1 MSIATVPPAT
11 QAVRVLSYAG
21 ALLETMDA
29 ALESHPNVFVMGQ
42 GVDDFKGIF
51 GSTTGLAEK
60 YGAARVFDV
69 PLMEE
74 GMTGVAIGAA
84 LVGDYPI
91 TTHIRADFA
100 FLAMNQII
108 NLAAKYR
115 YMFGGLMSC
124 PMLIRIV
131 VGRSWGQGAQH
142 SQSPQAT
149 FAHYPGLTVVMP
161 SSSQAILDMYPAI
174 INRHPGPV
182 ISIEHRL
189 LYNLDFTVSPSDK
202 RVPLTSYVAHEGS
215 DVTVVATSVMVLEAL
230 RAAQYVQDKAGISAE
245 IVDLNSISHPDWDLV
260 AASVRKTGRLV
271 IADTSWLE
279 YGVAAEVCRQ
289 MVVRDPR
296 LLRQPPAMLGMAPAP
311 CPTAKSLKTS
321 IEPARDGGC
330 HPHPGQRRGPRHRPA
345 GRAFDDRRLQAL
357 PRSVLIRPSSL
368 PCTTG
373 GYGAILRRARCAP
386 QSQAAGARHYC
397 PSGAPGWCWAAR
409 DRSGRRRPRSRPR
422 RGFSAG
428 SVGRSGRCR
437 CRC

>member
-1 MSIATVPPAT
+1 MSVATAKPVSQGA
-11 QAVRVLSYAG
+11 RVLSYAG

-29 ALESHPNVFVMGQ
+29 ALANHPNAFIMGQ

-60 YGAARVFDV
+60 YGAARVFDT

-91 TTHIRADFA
+91 TTHIRADFS

-108 NLAAKYR
+108 NLASKYR

-202 RVPLTSYVAHEGS
+202 RVPLTSYVAREGS

-230 RAAQYVQDKAGISAE
+230 RAAQYVQDEAGVSAE

-260 AASVRKTGRLV
+260 AASVAKTGRLV

-289 MVVRDPR
+289 LVVRDPR

-311 CPTAKSLKTS
+311 CPTAKSLEDIYYPSQHETVDAILTQVKGEGHGIALPVERSMT
-321 IEPARDGGC
+321 EGYKRF
-330 HPHPGQRRGPRHRPA
+330 RGP
-345 GRAFDDRRLQAL
+345 F
-357 PRSVLIRPSSL
+357 
-368 PCTTG
+368 
-373 GYGAILRRARCAP
+373 
-386 QSQAAGARHYC
+386 
-397 PSGAPGWCWAAR
+397 
-409 DRSGRRRPRSRPR
+409 
-422 RGFSAG
+422 
-428 SVGRSGRCR
+428 
-437 CRC
+437 